1 MKMQVVI
8 AIFFS
13 LVFQSRD
20 CEYFSNIKLKPF
32 RVTGPPM
39 MINSSIGYQSNNLRC
54 VPQKPNESSNIRPN
68 EQNLLILL

>member
-20 CEYFSNIKLKPF
+20 CEYFSDIKLKPF

-39 MINSSIGYQSNNLRC
+39 MINSSIG
-54 VPQKPNESSNIRPN
+54 
-68 EQNLLILL
+68 